1 MRQAAVYL
9 ANSFTTTT
17 PAALK
22 AALDIDF
29 KTTLVA
35 CSPTS
40 AAATLAVYVAA
51 SAPFDK

>member
-9 ANSFTTTT
+9 ANSFTTVT

-29 KTTLVA
+29 TTTLVA

-40 AAATLAVYVAA
+40 AAAVVAA
-51 SAPFDK
+51 DVAALVPFDK